1 MPEDFQKK
9 ILEHLKIL
17 PASRNESWE
26 NTFRQLLPHAR
37 LQVTN
42 PEPQIGPDSW
52 PYLFVE
58 ISEKSTE
65 PSTQVIQ
72 WLTERGIGLAIN
84 TQKTIPD
91 FVLTYGML
99 CNFRMTGHFVTD
111 VPDFGSNELRP
122 ENGQLFVAEPN
133 EHYLPS
139 YLREVLRLFFKDQK
153 VPKPRVTLIT
163 PNKKIYDIA
172 FSLESIGSPPENEHA
187 GISEAISWFLPA
199 HYGIVLVS
207 EKRISGFVDL

>member
-84 TQKTIPD
+84 TQKAIPD

-99 CNFRMTGHFVTD
+99 CNFLIWCNQ
-111 VPDFGSNELRP
+111 SN
-122 ENGQLFVAEPN
+122 
-133 EHYLPS
+133 
-139 YLREVLRLFFKDQK
+139 
-153 VPKPRVTLIT
+153 PR
-163 PNKKIYDIA
+163 
-172 FSLESIGSPPENEHA
+172 F
-187 GISEAISWFLPA
+187 
-199 HYGIVLVS
+199 
-207 EKRISGFVDL
+207 